1 MQIHFYDKNA
11 KFRVSFHF
19 FNCKKNVVFVK
30 ILFNLIKYIK
40 CTHVRTLDLK
50 SYENK
55 SKNMPSSL
63 WLKKYTFKLNTLYNH
78 TYLTFAKN
86 YHQFRTPPN
95 AISLAFTKRTLE
107 LGCSFTLH
115 AQNYQMIWIA
125 FKAKVSKNSYIATQ
139 IK

>member
-1 MQIHFYDKNA
+1 MTQNQIWYSLSFFLNCEKDA
-11 KFRVSFHF
+11 VSFR
-19 FNCKKNVVFVK
+19 
-30 ILFNLIKYIK
+30 ILFDLIKYIK
-40 CTHVRTLDLK
+40 FTHVRTLSLK
-50 SYENK
+50 FYENR

-63 WLKKYTFKLNTLYNH
+63 WLKKYTFKLNTLYH

-86 YHQFRTPPN
+86 YHQFRTSPN

-115 AQNYQMIWIA
+115 AQNYQMVWIA